1 LAYEKE
7 GSYQTSLDMLYKIVN
22 GELLLKDEDR
32 RFSGIEVIALNE
44 MNRLISLYSE
54 KLEINHIDKRFIK
67 ETTTDIRV
75 VIDWNHNDTDIDL
88 WVTDPNNEKC
98 YYSHKKTKIGGLMS
112 EDMTEGFGPEQF
124 ILKDAIKGSYK
135 INVKYFANTQQKI
148 SGPTFLKISTY
159 KNYGTKNEIKNI
171 KLIRLTEV
179 DDILDV
185 GELKF

>member
-1 LAYEKE
+1 
-7 GSYQTSLDMLYKIVN
+7 
-22 GELLLKDEDR
+22 
-32 RFSGIEVIALNE
+32 
-44 MNRLISLYSE
+44 
-54 KLEINHIDKRFIK
+54 
-67 ETTTDIRV
+67 
-75 VIDWNHNDTDIDL
+75 
-88 WVTDPNNEKC
+88 
-98 YYSHKKTKIGGLMS
+98 MS

-124 ILKDAIKGSYK
+124 MLKDAIKGSYK